1 MLYQLNYIPYNIYIY
16 TVMLL
21 YFFLELKNRIILI
34 TLTWSTIFII
44 CYNYKEILLYII
56 IKPSINTTFTLNK
69 IYFITTNVTE
79 IFNTYIYLA
88 NFISNKIIFFFFFFY
103 FFFFFN
109 FLFFKF

>member
-44 CYNYKEILLYII
+44 CYNYKEILFIGTFNLALSGSGLINLTDIYI
-56 IKPSINTTFTLNK
+56 NL
-69 IYFITTNVTE
+69 
-79 IFNTYIYLA
+79 
-88 NFISNKIIFFFFFFY
+88 
-103 FFFFFN
+103 
-109 FLFFKF
+109 